1 MSIGPVGLP
10 EDVESLRALAL
21 RQQAQLE
28 QLEERERRL
37 EEQTARL
44 RRQEEQLTEQSER
57 IEFLEEYIRL
67 LKHQR
72 FGRSS
77 EKSSTS
83 QIGLFNEAECAADAS
98 DTEAA
103 EADETIAVPAHTRRK
118 RGRRPI
124 PAEIPRVEILHDLS
138 EDEKVCAQDGH
149 RLQEIGRE
157 TSEQLEIVPATIQV
171 LRHVRPKYACPHCKS
186 GVKIAPLPPQP
197 IPKSLAAPGLL
208 AHIAISKYA
217 DGLPLYRQE
226 KMLQRLGL
234 DLPRATLAH
243 WMIRSAELAQPLL
256 NLMREEMVAGDLIG
270 ADETRF
276 QVLKEPGKAATSLSY
291 LWVWRGGSEDHP
303 LLLYD
308 YAPSRGGEVPKRLLE
323 GFRGYLQVDGYEGY
337 NEVCEANGL
346 VRVGCFAHARR
357 KFDEALKAQGKG
369 KKTGKKRSA
378 KVTKA
383 RQGLDLIRELYR
395 IEREIAGQP
404 PDERYRV
411 RQECAKP
418 QLEKIRQWLDASLG
432 SVPPQSLTGKALAY
446 LDRQWDRLV
455 RYLDDGRLRID
466 NNLVENAIR
475 PFVVGRKAWL
485 FSDTVRGAQA
495 SANLYSLVETA
506 KVNGIEPY
514 AYLRHVFTEIPK
526 ATTLEHIEALLP
538 HCIDPAQIKR
548 NVNR

>member
-1 MSIGPVGLP
+1 MSIGPVDLP
-10 EDVESLRALAL
+10 KDIESLRALAL
-21 RQQAQLE
+21 RQQAELDQNAQQLE
-28 QLEERERRL
+28 RL
-37 EEQTARL
+37 AEQT
-44 RRQEEQLTEQSER
+44 ER
-57 IEFLEEYIRL
+57 IAFLEEYIRL

-77 EKSSTS
+77 EKSHTS
-83 QIGLFNEAECAADAS
+83 QLGLFNEAECIADAF
-98 DTEAA
+98 DAEEVEAN
-103 EADETIAVPAHTRRK
+103 ETIAVPSHTRRK

-138 EDEKVCAQDGH
+138 EEEKICAQDGH

-157 TSEQLEIVPATIQV
+157 TSEQLEIIPAVIQV

-208 AHIAISKYA
+208 AHIAISKYG

-226 KMLQRLGL
+226 KMLQRLGV

-243 WMIRSAELAQPLL
+243 WMIRSGELGQPLL
-256 NLMREEMVAGDLIG
+256 NLMREELVAGDIVG

-291 LWVWRGGSEDHP
+291 LWVWRGGTEEHP

-308 YAPSRGGEVPKRLLE
+308 YDPSRGGEVPKRHLE
-323 GFRGYLQVDGYEGY
+323 GFRGYLQVDGYKGY

-369 KKTGKKRSA
+369 TKKGKKRSV

-383 RQGLDLIRELYR
+383 RQGLDLIRVLYR
-395 IEREIAGQP
+395 IERKVAGQP
-404 PDERYRV
+404 PDVRYRV
-411 RQECAKP
+411 RQEHAKP
-418 QLEKIRQWLDASLG
+418 RLEKIRQWLDASLG

-446 LDRQWDRLV
+446 LDHQWDRLIH
-455 RYLDDGRLRID
+455 YLDDGRLRID
-466 NNLVENAIR
+466 NNLVENSIR

-506 KVNGIEPY
+506 KANGIEPY
-514 AYLRHVFTEIPK
+514 AYLRHVFTKIPK

-538 HCIDPAQIKR
+538 HRIDPAEIQR
-548 NVNR
+548 NVNG

>member
-57 IEFLEEYIRL
+57 IAFLEEYIRL

-98 DTEAA
+98 GTEEA
-103 EADETIAVPAHTRRK
+103 EADETIAVLAHTRRK

-138 EDEKVCAQDGH
+138 EGEKVCAQDGH

-208 AHIAISKYA
+208 AHIAISKYG

-243 WMIRSAELAQPLL
+243 WMIRAAELAQPLL

-276 QVLKEPGKAATSLSY
+276 QVLKEPGKRA
-291 LWVWRGGSEDHP
+291 
-303 LLLYD
+303 
-308 YAPSRGGEVPKRLLE
+308 
-323 GFRGYLQVDGYEGY
+323 
-337 NEVCEANGL
+337 
-346 VRVGCFAHARR
+346 
-357 KFDEALKAQGKG
+357 
-369 KKTGKKRSA
+369 
-378 KVTKA
+378 
-383 RQGLDLIRELYR
+383 
-395 IEREIAGQP
+395 
-404 PDERYRV
+404 
-411 RQECAKP
+411 
-418 QLEKIRQWLDASLG
+418 
-432 SVPPQSLTGKALAY
+432 
-446 LDRQWDRLV
+446 
-455 RYLDDGRLRID
+455 
-466 NNLVENAIR
+466 
-475 PFVVGRKAWL
+475 
-485 FSDTVRGAQA
+485 
-495 SANLYSLVETA
+495 
-506 KVNGIEPY
+506 
-514 AYLRHVFTEIPK
+514 
-526 ATTLEHIEALLP
+526 
-538 HCIDPAQIKR
+538 
-548 NVNR
+548 

>member
-1 MSIGPVGLP
+1 MSIGPVDLP
-10 EDVESLRALAL
+10 EDIESLQALAL
-21 RQQAQLE
+21 RQLDQNAQ
-28 QLEERERRL
+28 QL
-37 EEQTARL
+37 
-44 RRQEEQLTEQSER
+44 EQLTEQSDR
-57 IEFLEEYIRL
+57 IAFLEEYIRL

-77 EKSSTS
+77 EKSHAA
-83 QIGLFNEAECAADAS
+83 QLGLFNEAECTADAFDMEEVES
-98 DTEAA
+98 
-103 EADETIAVPAHTRRK
+103 DETIAVPAHTRRK

-138 EDEKVCAQDGH
+138 EEEKVCAHDGH

-157 TSEQLEIVPATIQV
+157 TSEQLEIIPAVIHV

-208 AHIAISKYA
+208 AHIAISKYG

-226 KMLQRLGL
+226 KMLQRLGI
-234 DLPRATLAH
+234 DLPRATLSH
-243 WMIRSAELAQPLL
+243 WMIRAGELGQPLL
-256 NLMREEMVAGDLIG
+256 NLMREELVAGDIVG

-276 QVLKEPGKAATSLSY
+276 QVLKEPGKTATSLSY
-291 LWVWRGGSEDHP
+291 LWAWRGGSDEHP

-369 KKTGKKRSA
+369 KKSGKNRSV

-383 RQGLDLIRELYR
+383 KQGLDLIRVLYR
-395 IEREIAGQP
+395 IERKIADQP

-411 RQECAKP
+411 RQELAKP
-418 QLEKIRQWLDASLG
+418 QLEKIRAWLDESLDR
-432 SVPPQSLTGKALAY
+432 VPPQSLTGKALAY
-446 LDRQWDRLV
+446 LDHQWDRLI
-455 RYLDDGRLRID
+455 RYIDDGRLRID
-466 NNLVENAIR
+466 NNLVENSIR

-506 KVNGIEPY
+506 KANGIEPY

-526 ATTLEHIEALLP
+526 ATTLEDIEALLP
-538 HCIDPAQIKR
+538 HRIDREQIKR
-548 NVNR
+548 NVNG